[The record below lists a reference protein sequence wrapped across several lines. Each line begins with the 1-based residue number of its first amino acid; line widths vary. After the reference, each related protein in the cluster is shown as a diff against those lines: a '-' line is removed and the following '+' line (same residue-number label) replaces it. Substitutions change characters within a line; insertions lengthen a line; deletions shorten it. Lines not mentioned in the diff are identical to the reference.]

1 MNYKI
6 KKGDRFLCLE
16 DYVMDDE
23 RIAYSKG
30 KIYKSD
36 LDGRI
41 TDNEFDVLHEM
52 EGQNYFFEYFELV
65 VSDLK
70 LLNKSKLEE
79 ALKQSIS
86 LLMQTTEFE
95 VLESFK
101 LKVAE
106 LKKVLEENNSQPLT
120 ITCRV
125 LPFVADLIVQTL
137 KKIKDEQRT
146 KTSKQH
152 RSPQ

>member
-41 TDNEFDVLHEM
+41 TDNEFDVHHEM
-52 EGQNYFFEYFELV
+52 EEQNDFFEYFELV
-65 VSDLK
+65 VSGLK
-70 LLNKSKLEE
+70 LVNKSKLKE

-106 LKKVLEENNSQPLT
+106 LKKVLEENNS
-120 ITCRV
+120 
-125 LPFVADLIVQTL
+125 
-137 KKIKDEQRT
+137 
-146 KTSKQH
+146 
-152 RSPQ
+152 

>member
-1 MNYKI
+1 MEYKI

-16 DYVMDDE
+16 DYEMDDE
-23 RIAYSKG
+23 RISYTKG
-30 KIYKSD
+30 KIYISEIN
-36 LDGRI
+36 GRI
-41 TDNEFDVLHEM
+41 TDNEFDTLHEM
-52 EGQNYFFEYFELV
+52 EGQNDFFEYFELI

-70 LLNKSKLEE
+70 LPNNLKLLE

-106 LKKVLEENNSQPLT
+106 LQKVLEES
-120 ITCRV
+120 
-125 LPFVADLIVQTL
+125 
-137 KKIKDEQRT
+137 
-146 KTSKQH
+146 KT
-152 RSPQ
+152 